1 MRGHDDRGPGPV
13 DPVEHLH
20 DPDRGGRVDV
30 PRRLVRQQDH
40 GPVHER
46 PGHRDPLLLATGQF
60 IGHPVVLAFQPDQV
74 HHLGDDLAD
83 EPPGLADHL
92 EGEGDVL
99 VDVLVGQQP
108 EVLEHAPDPAAQVRN
123 LPVGEA
129 GEILAGDV
137 NLAVGRPLLL
147 EDQPQERQLARARGP
162 DQEDELTLLDVDRDV
177 LQGRA
182 ALVRVR
188 LSDVIEVD
196 HRPITTLDRMR
207 TPQPETGRCTAF
219 PGLVGLSGLA
229 RGQSRGETG
238 SERPTP
244 RKWHRCLLREGPR

>member
-20 DPDRGGRVDV
+20 DPDGGGRVDV

-40 GPVHER
+40 RPVDER
-46 PGHRDPLLLATGQF
+46 PGHRHPLLLAAGELV
-60 IGHPVVLAFQPDQV
+60 GHPVVLAFQPDQV

-83 EPPGLADHL
+83 EPARLPDHL
-92 EGEGDVL
+92 EGEGHVL
-99 VDVLVGQQP
+99 VNVLVGQQP
-108 EVLEHAPDPAAQVRN
+108 EVLEHAADPAAQIRD

-129 GEILAGDV
+129 GEILAGHV
-137 NLAVGRPLLL
+137 NLAVARLLLL
-147 EDQPQERQLARARGP
+147 EDQPQERRLARARGS

-207 TPQPETGRCTAF
+207 TPQPESGRRTALPALADCPVWPGASLGGKLAPNVQHRGSDTGAC
-219 PGLVGLSGLA
+219 
-229 RGQSRGETG
+229 
-238 SERPTP
+238 
-244 RKWHRCLLREGPR
+244 